1 MDETGRFWATRDEI
15 RFLENLGTHA
25 PKVRAASPMTV
36 EELYENYIKAA
47 RLRVN
52 WGAINKDV
60 VIGFA
65 KQMIARC

>member
-1 MDETGRFWATRDEI
+1 MKTQEFWATRDEI

-25 PKVRAASPMTV
+25 PKVRATSPLTV

-52 WGAINKDV
+52 WGAIDKVV
-60 VIGFA
+60 VIA
-65 KQMIARC
+65 KAKEMLARC